1 MVLHA
6 FSEGSD
12 LKCDANYCAG
22 TQIGFIPHHVYYL
35 QSSSVFN
42 RGRCYSQGRI
52 SVWSS
57 TLGGVLVGL
66 FASGPMARVGLL
78 TVMLRLWVTG
88 DTSLT
93 KLAAH
98 TSAYLS
104 VLQML
109 IWLSMD
115 YAKRLRT

>member
-1 MVLHA
+1 MPRCGTEPA
-6 FSEGSD
+6 GS
-12 LKCDANYCAG
+12 
-22 TQIGFIPHHVYYL
+22 VYHPEL
-35 QSSSVFN
+35 LASVN
-42 RGRCYSQGRI
+42 ELWILSW
-52 SVWSS
+52 VWSS